1 MLSVTS
7 QKWVS
12 KQVSNFLP
20 LQNNTR
26 LWSPENTYIPTILK
40 EEEKALKHSSV
51 NCEQSAQT
59 FAALSLSL
67 WKYRSMRKVNETV
80 DFTPIDRLLP
90 DIDLRGVEE
99 F

>member
-1 MLSVTS
+1 MIPR
-7 QKWVS
+7 K
-12 KQVSNFLP
+12 
-20 LQNNTR
+20 
-26 LWSPENTYIPTILK
+26 YIPTIPK

-51 NCEQSAQT
+51 NCEQSAQH
-59 FAALSLSL
+59 FRRSLSLSLSL

>member
-1 MLSVTS
+1 MIPR
-7 QKWVS
+7 K
-12 KQVSNFLP
+12 
-20 LQNNTR
+20 
-26 LWSPENTYIPTILK
+26 YIPTIPK

-51 NCEQSAQT
+51 NCEQSAQN
-59 FAALSLSL
+59 FRRSLSLSLSL
-67 WKYRSMRKVNETV
+67 WKYRSMRKMNETV

>member
-1 MLSVTS
+1 MIPR
-7 QKWVS
+7 K
-12 KQVSNFLP
+12 
-20 LQNNTR
+20 
-26 LWSPENTYIPTILK
+26 YIPTIPK

-51 NCEQSAQT
+51 NCEQSAQN
-59 FAALSLSL
+59 FRRSLSL
-67 WKYRSMRKVNETV
+67 WKYRSMRKMNETV

>member
-1 MLSVTS
+1 MIPR
-7 QKWVS
+7 K
-12 KQVSNFLP
+12 
-20 LQNNTR
+20 
-26 LWSPENTYIPTILK
+26 YIPTIPK

-51 NCEQSAQT
+51 NCEQSAQN
-59 FAALSLSL
+59 FRRSLSLSL
-67 WKYRSMRKVNETV
+67 WKYRSMRKMNETV

>member
-1 MLSVTS
+1 MISR
-7 QKWVS
+7 KH
-12 KQVSNFLP
+12 
-20 LQNNTR
+20 
-26 LWSPENTYIPTILK
+26 IPTIPK

-51 NCEQSAQT
+51 NCEQSAQN
-59 FAALSLSL
+59 FRRFLSLSL